1 MNSPT
6 LSDDQKLLAIQLVI
20 NLFIKPTNDYYRN
33 AVTKIQRFWRRRNG
47 YYGFKPLAECKIT
60 NTFCDRYPSYG
71 YGPLRLKRSMAC
83 CRGDC
88 LSQQQRKRNRVIQAV
103 HNIFL
108 EDIHKIHRDYHNPLS
123 YKIPYPADCI
133 CNNYEN
139 FKTLEELW
147 TLKNC
152 DHLRLKYSAES
163 RRQISRFGRNKI
175 YLILAHDKINWFTRN
190 TIINFLKSKNII
202 S

>member
-47 YYGFKPLAECKIT
+47 YYGFKPLAEYKIT
-60 NTFCDRYPSYG
+60 NTLCDRYPSYG
-71 YGPLRLKRSMAC
+71 PPRLKRSMAC
-83 CRGDC
+83 CSGDC

-103 HNIFL
+103 HNIFS
-108 EDIHKIHRDYHNPLS
+108 EDIHGIHRDYHNPLS
-123 YKIPYPADCI
+123 YKIPYPSDCI

-152 DHLRLKYSAES
+152 DHLRLKYSAET

-175 YLILAHDKINWFTRN
+175 YLILAQDKINWFTRN

-202 S
+202 N

>member
-1 MNSPT
+1 MNSQPLT
-6 LSDDQKLLAIQLVI
+6 DEQKLLAIHIVI
-20 NLFIKPTNDYYRN
+20 QVFIKPSNDHYRN

-47 YYGFKPLAECKIT
+47 YYGFQPMAECKIT
-60 NTFCDRYPSYG
+60 DTFCDRYTSF
-71 YGPLRLKRSMAC
+71 GPPRLKRSLAC
-83 CRGDC
+83 CSGAC
-88 LSQQQRKRNRVIQAV
+88 LSQQQRKRDKMIQAA
-103 HNIFL
+103 HNIFS
-108 EDIHKIHRDYHNPLS
+108 EDIQEIHRDYHNPLS
-123 YKIPYPADCI
+123 HKIPYPVDCI

-152 DHLRLKYSAES
+152 DHLRLKYGPES
-163 RRQISRFGRNKI
+163 RRKISRFGRNKI